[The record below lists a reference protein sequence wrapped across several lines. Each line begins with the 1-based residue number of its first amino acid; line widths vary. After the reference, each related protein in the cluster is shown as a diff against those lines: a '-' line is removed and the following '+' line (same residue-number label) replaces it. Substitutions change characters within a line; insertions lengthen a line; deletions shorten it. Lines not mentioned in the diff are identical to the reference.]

1 MTKGVIVVD
10 APDLCTECDLMCY
23 DQYKDKFCFMVGFDE
38 PIEDDK
44 PDWCPI
50 KPAPEKIQHPS
61 RQSLSQECF
70 ADGWNACVDKILG
83 EQKWK

>member
-1 MTKGVIVVD
+1 MSKGIILVD
-10 APDLCTECDLMCY
+10 VPECCDKCDLMCY

-50 KPAPEKIQHPS
+50 KPAPEKIQHKS
-61 RQSLSQECF
+61 RQGLLQEQV
-70 ADGWNACVDKILG
+70 ALGWNLCIDEILG
-83 EQKWK
+83 E

>member
-1 MTKGVIVVD
+1 MSKGIILVD
-10 APDLCTECDLMCY
+10 MPDSCDECFALGEIYGKVCKAY
-23 DQYKDKFCFMVGFDE
+23 DDHFISYGGNYY
-38 PIEDDK
+38 PNK

-50 KPAPEKIQHPS
+50 KPAPEKIKHPS

-83 EQKWK
+83 E